1 MRRIIGLALTLV
13 TATSPLLGQRAGHP
27 SGLREVRNDGG
38 GSAGITLVV
47 AQPLGEFRRNGDVAA
62 GLTGFAV
69 VGLGRSSTV
78 GLRID
83 GTYMVYDAAYRGYG
97 INTTSSIGSLA
108 LGPQVTLGQGPIRP
122 YGFATVGGSMF
133 WSSVSDANYCGCYDS
148 DVFVLN
154 GRFTT
159 VTQLGTGLLI
169 NLSRRRTA
177 VALDL
182 GVRDVR
188 HDRVRYVPAGGIT
201 ENSDGSFSVQRVETP
216 VRMRVF
222 QVGVSV
228 GIR

>member
-1 MRRIIGLALTLV
+1 MRRIIGLALTLATV
-13 TATSPLLGQRAGHP
+13 TSPVSAQRSA
-27 SGLREVRNDGG
+27 LREVRNE
-38 GSAGITLVV
+38 GSAGMTFVV
-47 AQPLGEFRRNGDVAA
+47 AQPLGEFRRHGAVAA
-62 GLTGFAV
+62 GLTGFVV
-69 VGLGRSSTV
+69 VGFDRMANL

-83 GTYMVYDAAYRGYG
+83 GQYMVYDSDYRGYG
-97 INTTSSIGSLA
+97 ISTTSSIGSLA

-159 VTQLGTGLLI
+159 VAQVGGGLLI

-188 HDRVRYVPAGGIT
+188 HDRVRYVPAGGIS
-201 ENSDGSFSVQRVETP
+201 ENSDGSFTVQRVETP
-216 VRMRVF
+216 VRMLVY
-222 QVGVSV
+222 QIGVSV

>member
-13 TATSPLLGQRAGHP
+13 TATSPLFGQHP
-27 SGLREVRNDGG
+27 AGLREVRGG
-38 GSAGITLVV
+38 GSGSAGLTLVV

-69 VGLGRSSTV
+69 VGVGRSSSV

-83 GTYMVYDAAYRGYG
+83 GAYMVYDSDYRGYG
-97 INTTSSIGSLA
+97 VSTTSSIGSLA
-108 LGPQVTLGQGPIRP
+108 LGPQITLGQGPIRP
-122 YGFATVGGSMF
+122 YGFATLGGSLF
-133 WSSVSDANYCGCYDS
+133 WTSVSDESYCGCYDS
-148 DVFVLN
+148 EVFFLN

-159 VTQLGTGLLI
+159 VTQMGTGVLI
-169 NLSRRRTA
+169 NVSRR
-177 VALDL
+177 VSLDL

-188 HDRVRYVPAGGIT
+188 HERVRYVPAGGIT

-222 QVGVSV
+222 QIGVSI

>member
-1 MRRIIGLALTLV
+1 MRRITGLALTLV
-13 TATSPLLGQRAGHP
+13 AATSSLFGQRSGHP
-27 SGLREVRNDGG
+27 SGLREVRDGG
-38 GSAGITLVV
+38 SLGLTLVV
-47 AQPLGEFRRNGDVAA
+47 AQPLGEFRRTGGVAA

-69 VGLGRSSTV
+69 VGHSSGL

-83 GTYMVYDAAYRGYG
+83 GQYLVYDSDYRGYG
-97 INTTSSIGSLA
+97 ISTTSSIGSLA

-122 YGFATVGGSMF
+122 YGFATAGGSMF
-133 WSSVSDANYCGCYDS
+133 WSSISDANYCGCYDS

-159 VTQLGTGLLI
+159 VTQLGAGLLI
-169 NLSRRRTA
+169 NVSRRGTG

-201 ENSDGSFSVQRVETP
+201 ENSDGSFTVQRVETP
-216 VRMRVF
+216 VRMLVY
-222 QVGVSV
+222 QIGVSFS
-228 GIR
+228 IR

>member
-1 MRRIIGLALTLV
+1 MRRIIGLALMLV
-13 TATSPLLGQRAGHP
+13 AATSPLFGQRSA
-27 SGLREVRNDGG
+27 LREVRDE
-38 GSAGITLVV
+38 GSLGFNLVV

-83 GTYMVYDAAYRGYG
+83 GSYMVYDADYRGYG
-97 INTTSSIGSLA
+97 VSTTSSIGSLA
-108 LGPQVTLGQGPIRP
+108 IGPQITLGQGPIRP
-122 YGFATVGGSMF
+122 YGFATMGGSMF
-133 WSSVSDANYCGCYDS
+133 WTSVSDDNYCGCYDS
-148 DVFVLN
+148 DVFFLN

-159 VTQLGTGLLI
+159 VTQVGTGLLI
-169 NLSRRRTA
+169 TVSRRHTPI
-177 VALDL
+177 ALDL

-188 HDRVRYVPAGGIT
+188 HERVRYVPAGGIT
-201 ENSDGSFSVQRVETP
+201 ENPDGSFSVQRVETP

-222 QVGVSV
+222 QIGVSV

>member
-1 MRRIIGLALTLV
+1 MRRTIGLALTLV
-13 TATSPLLGQRAGHP
+13 SATSPLFAQRSA
-27 SGLREVRNDGG
+27 LREVHRGG
-38 GSAGITLVV
+38 GGGAGFTFVV
-47 AQPLGEFRRNGDVAA
+47 AQPLDDFAQTGSYAA
-62 GLTGFAV
+62 GLTGFV
-69 VGLGRSSTV
+69 VAPLDRTGMV

-83 GTYMVYDAAYRGYG
+83 GNYLVYDSDYRGYG
-97 INTTSSIGSLA
+97 VSTTSSIGTLA
-108 LGPQVTLGQGPIRP
+108 IGPQITLGTGPIRP
-122 YGFATVGGSMF
+122 YGFATAGGSMF
-133 WSSVSDANYCGCYDS
+133 WTSVSDDGYCGCYDS
-148 DVFVLN
+148 DVFLLN

-159 VTQLGTGLLI
+159 VTQLGTGVLI
-169 NLSRRRTA
+169 NLSRRGSGG

-222 QVGVSV
+222 QIGLSF

>member
-1 MRRIIGLALTLV
+1 MRRITGLALTLV
-13 TATSPLLGQRAGHP
+13 AATSSLFGQRSGHP
-27 SGLREVRNDGG
+27 SGLREVRDGG
-38 GSAGITLVV
+38 SLGLTFVV
-47 AQPLGEFRRNGDVAA
+47 AQPLGEFRRTGDVAA

-69 VGLGRSSTV
+69 VGRSSGL

-83 GTYMVYDAAYRGYG
+83 GQYLVYDSDYRGYG
-97 INTTSSIGSLA
+97 ISTTSSIGSLA

-122 YGFATVGGSMF
+122 YGFATAGGSMF

-159 VTQLGTGLLI
+159 VTQLGAGLLI
-169 NLSRRRTA
+169 NVSRRGTG

-201 ENSDGSFSVQRVETP
+201 ENSDGSFTVQRVETP
-216 VRMRVF
+216 VRMLVY
-222 QVGVSV
+222 QIGVSFS
-228 GIR
+228 IR

>member
-1 MRRIIGLALTLV
+1 MRRIIGLAITLV
-13 TATSPLLGQRAGHP
+13 TATSPLLGQHP
-27 SGLREVRNDGG
+27 AGLREVRRGG
-38 GSAGITLVV
+38 NGSAGVTLVI
-47 AQPLGEFRRNGDVAA
+47 AEPLGEFRRNSNVAA

-69 VGLGRSSTV
+69 VGLGRSSGL

-83 GTYMVYDAAYRGYG
+83 GAYLVYDAAYRGYG
-97 INTTSSIGSLA
+97 VSTTSSIGSLA
-108 LGPQVTLGQGPIRP
+108 VGPQITLGQGPIRP
-122 YGFATVGGSMF
+122 YGFATLGGSMF
-133 WSSVSDANYCGCYDS
+133 WTSLSDENYCGCYES

-159 VTQLGTGLLI
+159 VSQIGTGLLI
-169 NLSRRRTA
+169 TVSRRRTP
-177 VALDL
+177 VSLDL

-188 HDRVRYVPAGGIT
+188 HERVVYVPAGGIT

>member
-13 TATSPLLGQRAGHP
+13 AATSPLFGQRSGQR
-27 SGLREVRNDGG
+27 SGLREVRDA
-38 GSAGITLVV
+38 GSLGFTLVV
-47 AQPLGEFRRNGDVAA
+47 AQPLGEFRRNSDVAA
-62 GLTGFAV
+62 GLTGFVV

-83 GTYMVYDAAYRGYG
+83 GSYMVYDADYRGYG
-97 INTTSSIGSLA
+97 VSTTSSIGSLA
-108 LGPQVTLGQGPIRP
+108 IGPQVTLGQGAIRP
-122 YGFATVGGSMF
+122 YGFATTGGSLF
-133 WSSVSDANYCGCYDS
+133 WTSVSDDNYCGCYDS
-148 DVFVLN
+148 DVFFLN

-159 VTQLGTGLLI
+159 VTQVGTGLLI
-169 NLSRRRTA
+169 AVSRRHTP

-188 HDRVRYVPAGGIT
+188 HERVRYVPAGGIT
-201 ENSDGSFSVQRVETP
+201 ENPDGSFSVQRVETP

-222 QVGVSV
+222 QIGVSI

>member
-1 MRRIIGLALTLV
+1 MRRIIGFALTLV
-13 TATSPLLGQRAGHP
+13 ATSPLSGQRSA
-27 SGLREVRNDGG
+27 LREVRNE
-38 GSAGITLVV
+38 GSAGLTFVV
-47 AQPLGEFRRNGDVAA
+47 AQPMGEFRRNGDVAA
-62 GLTGFAV
+62 GLTGFLV
-69 VGLGRSSTV
+69 VGLDRMANL
-78 GLRID
+78 GLRVD
-83 GTYMVYDAAYRGYG
+83 GQYMVYDSDYRGYG
-97 INTTSSIGSLA
+97 ISTTSSIGSLA

-133 WSSVSDANYCGCYDS
+133 WSSVSDAGYCGCYDS

-159 VTQLGTGLLI
+159 VAQLGTGLLI
-169 NLSRRRTA
+169 NLSRRRTS

-201 ENSDGSFSVQRVETP
+201 ENSDGSFTVQRVETP
-216 VRMRVF
+216 VRMLVY
-222 QVGVSV
+222 QIGVSV

>member
-13 TATSPLLGQRAGHP
+13 TATSPLFGQRSGRP
-27 SGLREVRNDGG
+27 SGLREVRDA
-38 GSAGITLVV
+38 GSLGFTLVV

-83 GTYMVYDAAYRGYG
+83 GTYMVYDADYRGYG
-97 INTTSSIGSLA
+97 ISTTSSIGSLA
-108 LGPQVTLGQGPIRP
+108 IGPQITLGQGPIRP
-122 YGFATVGGSMF
+122 YGFATLGGSMF
-133 WSSVSDANYCGCYDS
+133 WTSVSDDNYCGCYDS
-148 DVFVLN
+148 DVFFLN

-159 VTQLGTGLLI
+159 VSQVGTGLLI
-169 NLSRRRTA
+169 TVSRRRTP
-177 VALDL
+177 VALDV

-188 HDRVRYVPAGGIT
+188 HERVRYVPAGGIM
-201 ENSDGSFSVQRVETP
+201 ENPDGSFTVQRVETP

-222 QVGVSV
+222 QIGVSV

>member
-13 TATSPLLGQRAGHP
+13 TATSPLLGQRSA
-27 SGLREVRNDGG
+27 LREVRDG
-38 GSAGITLVV
+38 GSAGLTLVV
-47 AQPLGEFRRNGDVAA
+47 AQPLGEFRRNANVAT

-69 VGLGRSSTV
+69 VGLDRTASL

-83 GTYMVYDAAYRGYG
+83 GAYVVYDSDYRGYG
-97 INTTSSIGSLA
+97 ITTTSSIGSLA
-108 LGPQVTLGQGPIRP
+108 IGPQITLGRGPIRP
-122 YGFATVGGSMF
+122 YGFATLGGSVF
-133 WSSVSDANYCGCYDS
+133 WSSVSQDNYCGCYDS
-148 DVFVLN
+148 DVFYLN

-159 VTQLGTGLLI
+159 VTQVGTGLMI
-169 NLSRRRTA
+169 AVSRRRTP

-222 QVGVSV
+222 QIGVSV

>member
-13 TATSPLLGQRAGHP
+13 TATSPLLGQR
-27 SGLREVRNDGG
+27 NDGSLG
-38 GSAGITLVV
+38 FTLVV
-47 AQPLGEFRRNGDVAA
+47 GQPLGEFSRTGDVSA

-69 VGLGRSSTV
+69 VGLGRSSNV

-83 GTYMVYDAAYRGYG
+83 GTYMVYDTDYRGYG
-97 INTTSSIGSLA
+97 ITTTSSIGSFA
-108 LGPQVTLGQGPIRP
+108 LGPQITLGRGPIRP

-133 WSSVSDANYCGCYDS
+133 WTSVSDDYYCGCYDS
-148 DVFVLN
+148 DVFLLN

-169 NLSRRRTA
+169 AVSRGRTPI
-177 VALDL
+177 ALDL

-188 HDRVRYVPAGGIT
+188 HERVRYVPAGGIT
-201 ENSDGSFSVQRVETP
+201 ENSDGSFTVDRVETP
-216 VRMRVF
+216 VRMRVY

>member
-1 MRRIIGLALTLV
+1 M
-13 TATSPLLGQRAGHP
+13 
-27 SGLREVRNDGG
+27 
-38 GSAGITLVV
+38 V
-47 AQPLGEFRRNGDVAA
+47 AARSA

-69 VGLGRSSTV
+69 VPVGRSSGV

-83 GTYMVYDAAYRGYG
+83 GGYMVYDADYRGYG
-97 INTTSSIGSLA
+97 ISTTSSIGSLA
-108 LGPQVTLGQGPIRP
+108 IGPQITLGQGPIRP
-122 YGFATVGGSMF
+122 YGFATLGGSLF
-133 WSSVSDANYCGCYDS
+133 WTSVSDDNSCGCYDS
-148 DVFVLN
+148 DVFFLN

-159 VTQLGTGLLI
+159 VSQVGAGLLI
-169 NLSRRRTA
+169 TVSRRRTP

-216 VRMRVF
+216 VQMRVF
-222 QVGVSV
+222 QIGVSV

>member
-1 MRRIIGLALTLV
+1 MRRTIGLALTLLS
-13 TATSPLLGQRAGHP
+13 ATSPLLAQRAA
-27 SGLREVRNDGG
+27 LREIHRGG
-38 GSAGITLVV
+38 GGAGFTFVV
-47 AQPLGEFRRNGDVAA
+47 AQPLDEFSRTGNYAA
-62 GLTGFAV
+62 GLTGYAV
-69 VGLGRSSTV
+69 APLDRSGTF

-83 GTYMVYDAAYRGYG
+83 GNYLVYEANYRGYG
-97 INTTSSIGSLA
+97 VSTTSSIGTLA
-108 LGPQVTLGQGPIRP
+108 MGPQITIGTGPIRP
-122 YGFATVGGSMF
+122 YGFATAGGSLF
-133 WSSVSDANYCGCYDS
+133 WTSVSDEGYCGCYDS
-148 DVFVLN
+148 DVFLLN

-169 NLSRRRTA
+169 NLSRRGSS

-201 ENSDGSFSVQRVETP
+201 ENSDGSFSVDRVETP

-222 QVGVSV
+222 QIGVSF

>member
-1 MRRIIGLALTLV
+1 MRRITGLALTLL
-13 TATSPLLGQRAGHP
+13 TATSSLFGQRGHP
-27 SGLREVRNDGG
+27 SGLREVRDGG
-38 GSAGITLVV
+38 SLGLTLVV
-47 AQPLGEFRRNGDVAA
+47 AQPLGEFRRTGDVAA

-69 VGLGRSSTV
+69 VGRSSGL

-83 GTYMVYDAAYRGYG
+83 GQYMVYDSDYRGYG
-97 INTTSSIGSLA
+97 ISTTSSIGSLA

-122 YGFATVGGSMF
+122 YGFATAGGSMF

-159 VTQLGTGLLI
+159 VTQLGAGLLI
-169 NLSRRRTA
+169 NLSRRRTGI
-177 VALDL
+177 ALDL

-201 ENSDGSFSVQRVETP
+201 ENSDGSFTVQRVETP
-216 VRMRVF
+216 VRMLVY
-222 QVGVSV
+222 QIGVSFA
-228 GIR
+228 IR

>member
-13 TATSPLLGQRAGHP
+13 AATSPLFGQRSGRP
-27 SGLREVRNDGG
+27 SGLREVRNDGSLG
-38 GSAGITLVV
+38 LTLVV
-47 AQPLGEFRRNGDVAA
+47 AQPLGEFRRNSDVAA

-69 VGLGRSSTV
+69 VGLGRSSGV

-83 GTYMVYDAAYRGYG
+83 GTYMVYDADYRGYG
-97 INTTSSIGSLA
+97 LSTTSSIGSLA
-108 LGPQVTLGQGPIRP
+108 IGPQVTLGHGPIRP
-122 YGFATVGGSMF
+122 YGFATLGGSLF
-133 WSSVSDANYCGCYDS
+133 WTSLTDDNYCGCYDS
-148 DVFVLN
+148 EVFFLN

-159 VTQLGTGLLI
+159 VTQVGTGLLI
-169 NLSRRRTA
+169 TVSQRRTP

-188 HDRVRYVPAGGIT
+188 HERVRYVPAGGIT
-201 ENSDGSFSVQRVETP
+201 ENADGSFSVQRVETP

-222 QVGVSV
+222 QIGVSV